1 MAVASTPLRLTI
13 CGIEELA
20 GHRAAGVTH
29 VLSILD
35 PGSPEPEPLRNFD
48 LNRRLKLNFHDVIE
62 PEPGWISPE
71 RWDVELLLA
80 FGRNLN
86 ETAPE
91 TGAEPIETHLLVHC
105 HAGLSRSTAAAILL
119 LAQRDPARPAQDV
132 VGQVIRLRPRA
143 WPNLRIVEIGDALLG
158 RDGEIVASVRSL
170 YRLALDREPGLAEA
184 MIDSGR
190 GREVAA
196 AGF

>member
-1 MAVASTPLRLTI
+1 LKLTI
-13 CGIEELA
+13 CGLDELA
-20 GHRAAGVTH
+20 GRCAPGVTH

-35 PGSPEPEPLRNFD
+35 PGWPEPEPIRNFD

-62 PEPGWISPE
+62 PEPGWIAPE

-80 FGRNLN
+80 FGRNLSQMSH
-86 ETAPE
+86 ETGTAPS
-91 TGAEPIETHLLVHC
+91 ETHLLVHC
-105 HAGLSRSTAAAILL
+105 HAGVSRSTAAAILL
-119 LAQRDPARPAQDV
+119 LAQYEPARSAQDV

-143 WPNLRIVEIGDALLG
+143 WPNLRIVELGDGLLG
-158 RDGEIVASVRSL
+158 RDGEIVDSVRAL

-184 MIDSGR
+184 MISGGR

-196 AGF
+196 AGL